1 MNLKEIAQQF
11 IEWTKRKIR
20 HHTEEEKD
28 VYFREK
34 EVWWAALGKNVGY
47 EVDGKHELFERP
59 VLIIK
64 KYSKDMCFVLP
75 FTTKIRKPIPWYQS
89 ITKINENPSAV
100 NISQG
105 RTISSNRLLRKEGV
119 IDSDDFNVII
129 EKFVKHFTERI

>member
-11 IEWTKRKIR
+11 VDWTKRKIR
-20 HHTEEEKD
+20 HHTDEKKD

-59 VLIIK
+59 VLIVK
-64 KYSKDMCFVLP
+64 KYSKDICFVLP
-75 FTTKIRKPIPWYQS
+75 LTTQIKNPKPWYQIVIEIEEVS
-89 ITKINENPSAV
+89 NAV

-105 RTISSNRLLRKEGV
+105 KTISSKRLLRK
-119 IDSDDFNVII
+119 SAMI
-129 EKFVKHFTERI
+129 ETEVYNNIVDQFIGTFKSK